1 MIITRLNLHLI
12 TKQNKSSIDNM
23 VRSEQLVKASEAENN
38 AILFKP
44 GDSVYNDNFS
54 PDEGNEY

>member
-12 TKQNKSSIDNM
+12 TKRNKSLIDNM
-23 VRSEQLVKASEAENN
+23 LRSEQLVKASEAENN

-44 GDSVYNDNFS
+44 KGDSVTMTTFHLMR
-54 PDEGNEY
+54 GM